1 VPQNVAGGAAW
12 APLPYASTAD
22 AVAKVL
28 RAEGIAGFYR
38 CASGS
43 TEARTRTAT
52 VALTRTRCLLR
63 SGFGAVLSAVP
74 AASAVYFGGYEL
86 SKRAVARSAA
96 GDALGASGTY
106 VLCGLV
112 AQAAAG
118 LVYTPMDVVKERM
131 QVQQL
136 MHAGA
141 SSAAAARPRYRG
153 SADAAAAILRSE
165 GVRGMFRGYWA
176 ANAAWWPWNVVYFV
190 SYEHARDAAAAA
202 AGDGGGKEALP
213 PHVSALCATAAATL
227 ATVATNPV
235 DVVKTRLQ
243 TMPQRAGAAHGCAR
257 THAHTF
263 RSVRP
268 CADAHATPFLSF
280 PASALDVA
288 RAMWAAEGAAAF
300 GAGMSA
306 RVLSI
311 APGSFISFFTYEAI
325 KRAVSVAQSARAS
338 ERGDE
343 DAAGMSQLTAAT
355 P

>member
-1 VPQNVAGGAAW
+1 MHCSCHA
-12 APLPYASTAD
+12 
-22 AVAKVL
+22 
-28 RAEGIAGFYR
+28 
-38 CASGS
+38 
-43 TEARTRTAT
+43 
-52 VALTRTRCLLR
+52 R

-136 MHAGA
+136 MHAG
-141 SSAAAARPRYRG
+141 SSAAAAARPRYRG

-190 SYEHARDAAAAA
+190 SYEHARDAAAAHLE
-202 AGDGGGKEALP
+202 GGCSKEALP
-213 PHVSALCATAAATL
+213 PLVSALCATAAATL

-243 TMPQRAGAAHGCAR
+243 TMPQRAGAAHGYAR
-257 THAHTF
+257 KHALASLSHTHPF
-263 RSVRP
+263 RV
-268 CADAHATPFLSF
+268 C
-280 PASALDVA
+280 
-288 RAMWAAEGAAAF
+288 
-300 GAGMSA
+300 
-306 RVLSI
+306 
-311 APGSFISFFTYEAI
+311 
-325 KRAVSVAQSARAS
+325 
-338 ERGDE
+338 
-343 DAAGMSQLTAAT
+343 
-355 P
+355 